1 MKNQEIFETVSR
13 HLFKQGKRSVSGS
26 GSCCLYRGPN
36 GTSCAVGCLIPD
48 DQYNP
53 GMEYISVDRL
63 IENFVDTT
71 PVLKSL
77 KRNVGLL
84 AELQSAHDSELSW
97 RSSEHMRDR
106 LKVVGRLFK
115 LRIGFLDKLSFSD
128 R

>member
-13 HLFKQGKRSVSGS
+13 HLFTQGKRSVSGS
-26 GSCCLYRGPN
+26 GSSCLYRGPN
-36 GTSCAVGCLIPD
+36 GTSCAVGFLIPD

-53 GMEYISVDRL
+53 DMEFMGVDRL
-63 IENFVDTT
+63 IANFVDTT

-84 AELQSAHDSELSW
+84 GHLQSAHDGTLNW
-97 RSSEHMRDR
+97 HSSECMRGR

-115 LRIGFLDKLSFSD
+115 LRIGFLDELSFSD